1 MRAAAITASLI
12 RLCIRYGVSYT
23 LENPAGS
30 QLFSYPPIQR
40 IADRLDSFLVRVDYC
55 MFGCCYQK
63 ATSLLTNIAS
73 LKELEC
79 TCDRQHQHLQLAGTG
94 ANHVT
99 GKQIWRTTV
108 SGRYPPL
115 LCQEWARL
123 IARSLPAS
131 AVGRDAADVE
141 CQDLHLALC
150 AAHNAKDCIIRP
162 KCPSGPVLEWDIPRG
177 GWGETWRHPKRSGY
191 APPSTPLQRSRAAS
205 EAAQRGLARLG
216 RPSRRE
222 LLVPLAPAP
231 EHRRELPP
239 RSKPGDDVGRSPA
252 S

>member
-1 MRAAAITASLI
+1 MRPFDGGLAREGRAHGGTAGVVKRSRIQHSLVEECSHIENDDQTNTHQLHPFWHTLSVFSQATTCTRANHKGVGMRAAAITASLI
-12 RLCIRYGVSYT
+12 RLCIRYGVSFT
-23 LENPAGS
+23 LENPAGW

-40 IADRLDSFLVRVDYC
+40 IADRRDTFLVRVDYC

-94 ANHVT
+94 ANHLT

-123 IARSLPAS
+123 VARSLPAP
-131 AVGRDAADVE
+131 AIGRDATDVE
-141 CQDLHLALC
+141 CRDLHLALC
-150 AAHNAKDCIIRP
+150 AAHNAKDCILRP
-162 KCPSGPVLEWDIPRG
+162 KCPSGPVLE
-177 GWGETWRHPKRSGY
+177 
-191 APPSTPLQRSRAAS
+191 
-205 EAAQRGLARLG
+205 
-216 RPSRRE
+216 
-222 LLVPLAPAP
+222 
-231 EHRRELPP
+231 
-239 RSKPGDDVGRSPA
+239 
-252 S
+252 